1 METGCM
7 TRSGVWSEKEST
19 MEDLKLYEV
28 WYEPY
33 ACLGECDY
41 TTGLFRNA
49 EDARR
54 FGRVLGHVTD
64 VIEITE

>member
-1 METGCM
+1 
-7 TRSGVWSEKEST
+7 

-33 ACLGECDY
+33 ACLGESDY